1 MIDMSHLAG
10 GAWERQYLG
19 EISQLL
25 PETKAIAIH
34 WWGQRRRWLAKFP
47 LPKPRLAVPAKV
59 DSESV
64 VIIVS
69 DELYRIPKN
78 IPALAVFKQYVAN
91 DDRYSIPF
99 PLGVRTGF
107 PNLPVQPIKDRS
119 IDIGFVGQ
127 GYPHRLS
134 FLNRLRN
141 HPELKRYNIHFNC
154 EGGIPIT
161 EYAKLLNNTKISIC
175 LPGYLGPET
184 FRYYESIKSGCIIVS
199 AKMPANALYQ
209 PDPGFQVNDINDVD
223 RLAGILSS
231 VLEQRAE
238 HDLLQQRSLAT
249 WEQRYS
255 PQAVA
260 NAISNTANRSK
271 N

>member
-127 GYPHRLS
+127 SYPHRLS